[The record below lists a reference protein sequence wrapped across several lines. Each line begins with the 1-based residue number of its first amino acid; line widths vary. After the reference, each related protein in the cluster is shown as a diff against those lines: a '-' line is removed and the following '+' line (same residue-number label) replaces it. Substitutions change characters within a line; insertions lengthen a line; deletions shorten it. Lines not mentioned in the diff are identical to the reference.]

1 MKKLTAFFT
10 ITIALLV
17 CIATFFAFAS
27 NQNRDASSST
37 LVMAQSD
44 DNLDGKLPVGVEIK
58 IKGEFNS
65 GVDSQGPLYSAGS
78 TGYWYHLIDGDLMIN
93 INGYA
98 YVSCSTD
105 NENYRTTYTVS
116 AKVPGNLDIPPERT
130 PQVLP
135 KDGSFSHYVYRAGD
149 GDAFNFGMFGAWG
162 KAGATGRN
170 PINRDQH
177 GTAAEAPT
185 QATARDLHI
194 Y

>member
-17 CIATFFAFAS
+17 CIATFFAFAATR
-27 NQNRDASSST
+27 NRDCSSST
-37 LVMAQSD
+37 LVMAQPD
-44 DNLDGKLPVGVEIK
+44 DNLDNKLPVGVEIT
-58 IKGEFNS
+58 IKLESNS

-105 NENYRTTYTVS
+105 NENYETTYNVS

-130 PQVLP
+130 PDTEP
-135 KDGSFSHYVYRAGD
+135 KEGSFSHYVYRAGD

-162 KAGATGRN
+162 KAGATGFN
-170 PINRDQH
+170 PSNRDQH
-177 GTAAEAPT
+177 STEAVAPT
-185 QATARDLHI
+185 PATARNL
-194 Y
+194 YMY